1 MLPSG
6 PGDSRAE
13 FGPSRERSKQLTRV
27 PTGGV
32 ATPSFSRS
40 YNGDE
45 TIEPTWRKG
54 DARAVADGPC
64 TMDHERPKEPR
75 AKRAHGEG
83 IGECT
88 ARVRTETVDNRYNI
102 PDAVGVQYT

>member
-6 PGDSRAE
+6 PGDSQAE
-13 FGPSRERSKQLTRV
+13 FGSSRERSEQLTRV

-45 TIEPTWRKG
+45 RIEPTWRKG
-54 DARAVADGPC
+54 GARAVADGPC
-64 TMDHERPKEPR
+64 TRDHERPKSPEPKEPMVKALVNAQHEYGR
-75 AKRAHGEG
+75 G
-83 IGECT
+83 
-88 ARVRTETVDNRYNI
+88 
-102 PDAVGVQYT
+102 P